1 MPFRKE
7 LLNRLSSPTL
17 HSNIQWRYLGRYRK
31 ATRSALT
38 PQTGYHVTPAAA
50 LPVSEIRRDLSAAF
64 RACYRGGRWIEA
76 TTSLQVSVRIPD
88 EFHAL
93 GFRLHGHP
101 LTMRAMCFTCDRS

>member
-17 HSNIQWRYLGRYRK
+17 HSNIQWRYLGRYPK
-31 ATRSALT
+31 ATRSATT

-64 RACYRGGRWIEA
+64 RACYRGGKWIEA
-76 TTSLQVSVRIPD
+76 TAGRPLNRPD
-88 EFHAL
+88 Q
-93 GFRLHGHP
+93 GRLCAIRRCRRQE
-101 LTMRAMCFTCDRS
+101 LRL